1 MIFVKLYCIKLYLFL
16 YFYAINT
23 RTNIFD
29 TLLTLCK
36 CVAADRGRCSVKGPQ
51 SDWGTKDK
59 QGSFGVVAFVTIF
72 LAIFV
77 VITAQKYSV
86 KFSND

>member
-1 MIFVKLYCIKLYLFL
+1 MWQQTGAGAPSKVHRVIGGQKISK
-16 YFYAINT
+16 A
-23 RTNIFD
+23 
-29 TLLTLCK
+29 
-36 CVAADRGRCSVKGPQ
+36 
-51 SDWGTKDK
+51 
-59 QGSFGVVAFVTIF
+59 FGVVAFVTIF